1 MTQNNRSRNSN
12 RHQTE
17 PQRRNRSRE
26 FESAAKKVRFD
37 ERKYGGESS
46 SNRIRKQE
54 EAKKVN

>member
-1 MTQNNRSRNSN
+1 MSQNYRSRTSIGE
-12 RHQTE
+12 T
-17 PQRRNRSRE
+17 QRRNRSRE
-26 FESAAKKVRFD
+26 FESAAKRVEFE